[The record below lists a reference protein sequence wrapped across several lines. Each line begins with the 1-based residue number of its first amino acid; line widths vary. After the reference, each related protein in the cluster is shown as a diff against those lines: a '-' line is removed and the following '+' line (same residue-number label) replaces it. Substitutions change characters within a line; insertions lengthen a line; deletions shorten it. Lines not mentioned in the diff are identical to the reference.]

1 MLGNVASMLLL
12 SANLSIKL
20 SLIVSIL
27 AGVCVSSRA
36 VGWLEAEV
44 VASGFGCDLGR
55 AIGDLGIPLAGGADV
70 PLLLVDNGGVCAT
83 MDFLKWLLS
92 KGIG

>member
-36 VGWLEAEV
+36 M
-44 VASGFGCDLGR
+44 GCDFGR
-55 AIGDLGIPLAGGADV
+55 AIGDLGIPLAGGADA
-70 PLLLVDNGGVCAT
+70 PLLLVDHGGVCAT
-83 MDFLKWLLS
+83 MVFLKWLPS